1 MDIIKKNEK
10 EFDLN
15 IDFFINFVDLKI
27 KEEEHTHNFIE
38 IVYTLNGKGV
48 HIIDGKEYR
57 VKGGDIL
64 VINYHCKHEVIP
76 GENLKYFDVMF
87 KPEYISNTLKGT
99 EDVFLL
105 LRLNDFVDLSTD
117 IIKSNLLMS
126 FDENERIKMEFLINW
141 IRDEQDS
148 CAPGGSLVMHSA
160 LSMLLTMMFRKMAQ
174 NQNIKLSVNE
184 YILDYFK
191 KNCCN
196 HLLIIEVAS
205 KCGYSTEHFSRIF
218 KKYTG
223 ISPVSYLM
231 DCRINVAK
239 ELLVKTDKSIES
251 IMYECGFTNRTAF
264 FKKFNEIVGCT
275 PLQYRK
281 NQK

>member
-27 KEEEHTHNFIE
+27 NEDEHTHNFIE
-38 IVYTLNGKGV
+38 IVYTLSGKGV

-57 VKGGDIL
+57 VKGGDVL
-64 VINYHCKHEVIP
+64 VVNYHCKHEVIP

-87 KPEYISNTLKGT
+87 KPEYISKTLKGT

-105 LRLNDFVDLSTD
+105 LRLNDFVDLSNE
-117 IIKSNLLMS
+117 IIKSNLLLHY
-126 FDENERIKMEFLINW
+126 EGNERVKMEFLINW

-148 CAPGGSLVMHSA
+148 YAPGGNLVMHSA
-160 LSMLLTMMFRKMAQ
+160 LSMLLSMIFRKMAQ
-174 NQNIKLSVNE
+174 NQHIKLSVNE
-184 YILDYFK
+184 YLLDYFK
-191 KNCCN
+191 NNCCN
-196 HLLIIEVAS
+196 HLLINEVAG

-218 KKYTG
+218 KNYTG
-223 ISPVSYLM
+223 LSPVTYLM
-231 DCRINVAK
+231 DCRLNVAK
-239 ELLVKTDKSIES
+239 EMLIETEKPVEN
-251 IMYECGFTNRTAF
+251 IMYECGFSNRTAF
-264 FKKFNEIVGCT
+264 YKKFNEHYGCT